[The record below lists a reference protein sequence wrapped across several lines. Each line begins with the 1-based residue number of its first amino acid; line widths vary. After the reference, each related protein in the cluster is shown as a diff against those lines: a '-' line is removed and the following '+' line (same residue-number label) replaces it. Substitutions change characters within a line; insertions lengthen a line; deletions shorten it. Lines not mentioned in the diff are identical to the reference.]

1 MIDRD
6 SAPSGAPAGPGPIRP
21 MALFLAL
28 FWTFVATFLFFTVV
42 AIATSIRSASIEDP
56 VVGGAS
62 EMIGYGLALF
72 MILRFHTPNE
82 GLREVVG
89 LRKTAW
95 ALYPLGLLLGVVLV
109 LPATAAYGFFADRF
123 PSPSP
128 DPLPQVFEGAS
139 VAKRV
144 MIGVSLA
151 VVAPLVEETMFR
163 GALFLLMRK
172 MAERVS
178 LFLSFAGLVGV
189 PASPDGGPVGATRRA
204 APIEAVVGSALLFA
218 LVHIEWQRMVPILI
232 MGLVFGVMRQTSGSL
247 VPSFLAH
254 FGFNGLAFLAFALHR
269 EDDIPDWVV
278 WVCAGVGALAL
289 AAFFRVARGSAV
301 AAAAREAEP

>member
-1 MIDRD
+1 MMDRD

-21 MALFLAL
+21 MALFLGL
-28 FWTFVATFLFFTVV
+28 FWTFVATFLFFSVV
-42 AIATSIRSASIEDP
+42 ALASSIRSASIEDP

-89 LRKTAW
+89 LRRTAW
-95 ALYPLGLLLGVVLV
+95 ALYPLGLLVGVALV
-109 LPATAAYGFFADRF
+109 LPATALYSIFAERF
-123 PSPSP
+123 PTGTP
-128 DPLPQVFEGAS
+128 DPLPQVYEAATIG
-139 VAKRV
+139 KRV

-178 LFLSFAGLVGV
+178 LFVSFRGLIGV
-189 PASPDGGPVGATRRA
+189 PATLDDAREPERRRS
-204 APIEAVVGSALLFA
+204 APIEAVLGSALLFA
-218 LVHIEWQRMVPILI
+218 LVHIEWQRMLPILM
-232 MGLVFGVMRQTSGSL
+232 MGLVFGAMRQASASILPSL
-247 VPSFLAH
+247 LAH
-254 FGFNGLAFLAFALHR
+254 FAFNGMAFLAFALHR
-269 EDDIPDWVV
+269 EDDIPDAIVYG
-278 WVCAGVGALAL
+278 GVGVAAALL
-289 AAFFRVARGSAV
+289 AAFFVVARGSAAV
-301 AAAAREAEP
+301 RAAREAEP